1 MKEYS
6 QLVLKMMEHEEGCP
20 QRIQHFLKVWAFAR
34 LIGELEALDED
45 TMKVLE
51 IAAVVHDI
59 GIKPSLE
66 KYGNAK
72 GSYQEL
78 EGPPIAEQLLASLG
92 WEPDVIDRVCYLV
105 GRHHTY
111 DDVDGVDY
119 RILVEAD
126 FLVNIFESGMGPEEI
141 KDIRRRIF
149 RTEGGRE
156 IFDRLYVSRFDG

>member
-78 EGPPIAEQLLASLG
+78 EGPPIAVSCWHPWAGNQTLSTGFVTWWAGIIPTMTLMASTIAFWWKQTFGQHL
-92 WEPDVIDRVCYLV
+92 RK
-105 GRHHTY
+105 RH
-111 DDVDGVDY
+111 
-119 RILVEAD
+119 
-126 FLVNIFESGMGPEEI
+126 GP
-141 KDIRRRIF
+141 
-149 RTEGGRE
+149 
-156 IFDRLYVSRFDG
+156 